1 METRKKPSGKKG
13 ETCKG
18 GWYMDKNGKIPLEE
32 FFKDDPKSAGP
43 KRSEVLKA
51 QGLFP
56 FIEIV
61 DMREVMK

>member
-1 METRKKPSGKKG
+1 
-13 ETCKG
+13 
-18 GWYMDKNGKIPLEE
+18 MDKNGKIPLEE
-32 FFKDDPKSAGP
+32 FFKDDHKSAGP